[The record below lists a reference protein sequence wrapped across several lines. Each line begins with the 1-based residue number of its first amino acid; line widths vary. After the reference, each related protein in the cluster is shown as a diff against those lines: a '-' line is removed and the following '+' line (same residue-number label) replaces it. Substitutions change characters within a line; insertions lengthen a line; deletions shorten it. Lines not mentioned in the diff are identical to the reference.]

1 MRNYTLL
8 PFLQFFAKV
17 LIVEISVKALG
28 QEMKTVKTIWN
39 AITTILVGIIVIL
52 AMLLWGVRLL
62 GYHVLIVQ
70 SGSMEP
76 SYHVGAL
83 VYVKPTDP
91 ETLQVGDVI
100 TFEMSDGIRGTHRII
115 EVLHENGSIAF
126 RTKGDA
132 NEVADTAAVT
142 PDDII
147 GKVRYTIPELGFL
160 VTYIQKPPGIYMA
173 VCVVSVLLLLTILP
187 DIIFP
192 DESKKKQEV
201 MK

>member
-1 MRNYTLL
+1 M
-8 PFLQFFAKV
+8 K
-17 LIVEISVKALG
+17 
-28 QEMKTVKTIWN
+28 KTVKTIWN
-39 AITTILVGIIVIL
+39 AVTSLLVGIIVIL

-83 VYVKPTDP
+83 IYVKPVDAG
-91 ETLQVGDVI
+91 ELQVGDVI
-100 TFEMSDGIRGTHRII
+100 TFEMSDGNRGTHRIT
-115 EVLHENGSIAF
+115 EVIREDGELAF

-132 NEVADTAAVT
+132 NEVADTAAVH
-142 PDDII
+142 PEDII

-192 DESKKKQEV
+192 EEEKENKNKVNKKQEV
-201 MK
+201 NENE